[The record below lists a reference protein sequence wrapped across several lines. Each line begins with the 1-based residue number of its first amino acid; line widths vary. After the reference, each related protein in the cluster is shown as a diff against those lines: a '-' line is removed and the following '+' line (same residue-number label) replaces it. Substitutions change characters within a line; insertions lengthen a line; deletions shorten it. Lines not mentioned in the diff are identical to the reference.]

1 MQFTCDECSIRQH
14 TSAYVGRMQHT
25 SGCVSIRQ
33 LPNAVHLRHRSIRQ
47 HTSAYVGRMQH
58 TSACVSIRMQFIGA
72 IAEDMCKITLPRL
85 SMLYSLLTCC
95 TTDAHDTCDIA
106 EDMCKITLPR
116 A

>member
-1 MQFTCDECSIRQH
+1 MQFICDEC
-14 TSAYVGRMQHT
+14 
-25 SGCVSIRQ
+25 
-33 LPNAVHLRHRSIRQ
+33 SIRQ